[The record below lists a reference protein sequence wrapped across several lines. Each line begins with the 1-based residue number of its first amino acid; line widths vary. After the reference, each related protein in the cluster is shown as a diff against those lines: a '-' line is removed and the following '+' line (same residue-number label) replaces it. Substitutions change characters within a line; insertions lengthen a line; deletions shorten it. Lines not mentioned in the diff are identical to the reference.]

1 MTLEVPAPTDGRE
14 QVVLSVDEHGIATWH
29 FSQPEQKTT
38 RTVRGGRKTRTYEI
52 PRGTVPARSEG
63 KTRGLIPGLDKV
75 IRVITFPVAKVV
87 GQVARFAA
95 REWDQ
100 GRHPHRIRAYA
111 KDGTLTELSDA
122 DWKRLSDGPALLFV
136 HGTFSTTEGG
146 FGQLKPATLK
156 ALHARYGGRVIAFDH
171 PTIADDPI
179 ENARQFFEIAG
190 DRKLELDIVC
200 HSRGGLV
207 SRSIAER
214 PGDLEDLA
222 TGISVRTIVL
232 VGVPS
237 NGTILA
243 KAKYWDE
250 LLNRMTTLLSL
261 FPGPGLSDTL
271 ETVLAVVRSIAVET
285 VENLEGLDAM
295 APGGDFLKR
304 LNVALAK
311 EAHYRAI
318 VSNYSPKNPGLKAW
332 LNNGV
337 RDAIFDRKPN
347 DMMVTI
353 ESMTAKNGSSRF
365 PVESLAEFTPEQA
378 IEHAGYFPA
387 DGTSKALLSWLKG

>member
-1 MTLEVPAPTDGRE
+1 M
-14 QVVLSVDEHGIATWH
+14 SV
-29 FSQPEQKTT
+29 
-38 RTVRGGRKTRTYEI
+38 
-52 PRGTVPARSEG
+52 
-63 KTRGLIPGLDKV
+63 
-75 IRVITFPVAKVV
+75 
-87 GQVARFAA
+87 
-95 REWDQ
+95 
-100 GRHPHRIRAYA
+100 
-111 KDGTLTELSDA
+111 A
-122 DWKRLSDGPALLFV
+122 DWKVLSDGPVLLFV

-156 ALHARYGGRVIAFDH
+156 TLHARYGGRVIAFDH

-190 DRKLELDIVC
+190 DRKLELDVVC

-207 SRSIAER
+207 ARSIAER

-261 FPGPGLSDTL
+261 FPGPGMSDTL

-285 VENLEGLDAM
+285 VESLEGLDAM

-304 LNVALAK
+304 LNIALAT
-311 EAHYRAI
+311 EARYRAI
-318 VSNYSPKNPGLKAW
+318 VLELQPQEPGPEGVAQQRCARRDLRSQTERHDGDDREHDREERLEPVSGGEPRGVQARTGDRARGVFPGRRHLEGDAELAQGLKTRHP
-332 LNNGV
+332 LTCGPGRSTLCV
-337 RDAIFDRKPN
+337 LRD
-347 DMMVTI
+347 T
-353 ESMTAKNGSSRF
+353 E
-365 PVESLAEFTPEQA
+365 
-378 IEHAGYFPA
+378 
-387 DGTSKALLSWLKG
+387 